1 MKIHNYN
8 PYNRDVGFNEK
19 RLNID
24 DLVVSKTDLDGKIE
38 YANHTMLKIAGLKLS
53 DVIGKPHNV
62 SRHPDMPRSVFK
74 MMWDTIQSGKDFYG
88 YVKNISSDGSFYW
101 TFAFI
106 TPDFDKDGHIIG
118 YHSERRVPNPKAI
131 IEISSMYQKLREKES
146 LVGLDEAIAWFK
158 ETILDSKSYHKF
170 IHKLQNQL

>member
-1 MKIHNYN
+1 VKIHNYN
-8 PYNRDVGFNEK
+8 PHNKEVGFNEK

-38 YANHTMLKIAGLKLS
+38 YANHTMLKIGGFSLA
-53 DVIGKPHNV
+53 DVLGKPH
-62 SRHPDMPRSVFK
+62 SILRHPDMPRAVFK
-74 MMWDTIQSGKDFYG
+74 MMWETIQSGKDFYG

-118 YHSERRVPNPKAI
+118 YHSERRAPNPKAI
-131 IEISSMYQKLREKES
+131 IEVSSIYQKLREKELS
-146 LVGLDEAIAWFK
+146 VGLDEAIKWFK
-158 ETILDSKSYHKF
+158 ESVLHSKSYHKY
-170 IHKLQNQL
+170 IHNLQNQL